1 MKQEMTLFLIHW
13 KHRLSR
19 LEETCGGDLVDRVC
33 VYRREEER
41 ERGKE
46 GREMEEGKG
55 RRREGEREERKKIT
69 EMPEKVIQ
77 W

>member
-1 MKQEMTLFLIHW
+1 
-13 KHRLSR
+13 
-19 LEETCGGDLVDRVC
+19 

-69 EMPEKVIQ
+69 EMPAKVIQ